1 VAGRTIHFTSGHLDA
16 IKHFK
21 CTAASLEG
29 CLMCDKD
36 QFGSKPFQF
45 VCLLCKKGKKMNRAG
60 ECKEGE
66 TPDPPKPEPPKPDP
80 GKGCK
85 DYHSELRCYKP
96 LHPEP
101 FSYNLFLRISNI
113 SFNDVPHLQFVIKE
127 IDSLDLALRNSLK
140 GIAEI
145 KVSSIVPSYESEPAK
160 RRILDSSSSRYFPAS
175 CKQVLP
181 P

>member
-1 VAGRTIHFTSGHLDA
+1 MS
-16 IKHFK
+16 
-21 CTAASLEG
+21 
-29 CLMCDKD
+29 
-36 QFGSKPFQF
+36 
-45 VCLLCKKGKKMNRAG
+45 CLLCQGATRMNIG
-60 ECKEGE
+60 EECKLEVKTDLP
-66 TPDPPKPEPPKPDP
+66 TPPSPKPDP

-85 DYHSELRCYKP
+85 DYHSELRCFKP